1 MTMMTMVCAFHNKAF
16 STCPS
21 HINFIIQFFF
31 LDRSMSEVETS
42 KHSSQFQSIEK
53 TEETPM
59 FPKKLPPP
67 QLKEHPPSVDSSD
80 GEEEEAAAA
89 RSKQRKERSE
99 SGQLSHHSRFGS
111 KGALHSPVGS
121 MHSFDLQVCTHYVF
135 PPFSTNTVCF
145 SLYRKYLSTVSCL
158 SQFPLETDNYC

>member
-1 MTMMTMVCAFHNKAF
+1 MPFSQQFHNF
-16 STCPS
+16 
-21 HINFIIQFFF
+21 HILLF

-59 FPKKLPPP
+59 FTKKLPPP

-80 GEEEEAAAA
+80 GEEEEAAAV

-121 MHSFDLQVCTHYVF
+121 MHSFDLQVCAQYLY
-135 PPFSTNTVCF
+135 PFSFLQTPCGF
-145 SLYRKYLSTVSCL
+145 YSLHGTCKYRFKYR
-158 SQFPLETDNYC
+158 